1 MERRRSL
8 FFCMA
13 TLLLAGCSDPEA
25 AARERVM
32 KTGIGPLRKDS
43 GRLNRDYFGAPGKEF
58 VALKQ
63 PLWPKTFSALQPLR
77 VTLYRDGAAL
87 ALGGD
92 AGSTEWGV
100 FVVPDGLI
108 YTPPAT
114 KTIRYRA
121 IKEGVFI
128 YRNVP

>member
-1 MERRRSL
+1 MERKRSL
-8 FFCMA
+8 VFCA
-13 TLLLAGCSDPEA
+13 LELVLVGCREPEA
-25 AARERVM
+25 VARERVQ
-32 KTGIGPLRKDS
+32 KVGIGPLRKDS

-58 VALKQ
+58 ITLKQ

-77 VTLYRDGAAL
+77 VTIYRDGAAL

-114 KTIRYRA
+114 KTIHYRV
-121 IKEGVFI
+121 IQEGVFI

>member
-1 MERRRSL
+1 MI
-8 FFCMA
+8 FCA
-13 TLLLAGCSDPEA
+13 LALGLAGCSEPED
-25 AARERVM
+25 AARERVQ
-32 KTGIGPLRKDS
+32 KVGIEPLRKDS
-43 GRLNRDYFGAPGKEF
+43 GRLNRDYFAAPGKEF
-58 VALKQ
+58 ITLKQ

-77 VTLYRDGAAL
+77 VTVYRDGAAL

-114 KTIRYRA
+114 KTIRYRVV
-121 IKEGVFI
+121 KEGVFI